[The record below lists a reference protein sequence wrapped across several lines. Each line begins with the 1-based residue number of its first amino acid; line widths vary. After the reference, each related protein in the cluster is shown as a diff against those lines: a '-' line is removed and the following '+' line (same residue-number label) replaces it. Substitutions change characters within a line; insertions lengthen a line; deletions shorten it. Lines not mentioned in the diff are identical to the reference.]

1 MDFYI
6 GKIFVGE
13 YPPEAAEWCNGNG
26 AYIEEIEAADGQRRF
41 QVLEVPPP
49 EITPA
54 DYDRA
59 MEEHIKAARVSRGY
73 TTREPTEYLGSSVPR
88 WAQDATDYIA
98 FRDACMLYGLQVQND
113 YAAGKEVPTL
123 EEFKANLPDVIWT
136 YTEEQTEGE

>member
-1 MDFYI
+1 MQYYI
-6 GKIFVGE
+6 DADRVIMAIHDDGVTVPTDAYPAWKKEQTVEVYNLGE
-13 YPPEAAEWCNGNG
+13 
-26 AYIEEIEAADGQRRF
+26 
-41 QVLEVPPP
+41 VLP
-49 EITPA
+49 EIPVTPA

-59 MEEHIKAARVSRGY
+59 MEEHITAARVARGY

-123 EEFKANLPDVIWT
+123 EEFKENLPDVIWT